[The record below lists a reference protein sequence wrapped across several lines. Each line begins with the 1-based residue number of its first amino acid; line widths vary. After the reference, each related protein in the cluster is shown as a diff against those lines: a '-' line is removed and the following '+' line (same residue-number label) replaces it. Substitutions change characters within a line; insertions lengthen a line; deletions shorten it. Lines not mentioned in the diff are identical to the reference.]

1 MFLFFPYR
9 EMIHP
14 VEASGVVYNTQM
26 RYGTVPTFN
35 PTVECQTSLFN
46 PIYNISP
53 VDRLVHQ
60 SMKPTIQSVDSS
72 LTFNSDNNVD
82 FLRPVS
88 SRKRSREESVVL
100 NPSAYMQIQK
110 NPTDPLMFLGQ
121 DLSSNVQQHH
131 FDIDRLISN
140 HVSSY
145 LICFEYIFC

>member
-1 MFLFFPYR
+1 MQPQQ
-9 EMIHP
+9 P
-14 VEASGVVYNTQM
+14 GYN
-26 RYGTVPTFN
+26 
-35 PTVECQTSLFN
+35 
-46 PIYNISP
+46 
-53 VDRLVHQ
+53 
-60 SMKPTIQSVDSS
+60 
-72 LTFNSDNNVD
+72 
-82 FLRPVS
+82 S
-88 SRKRSREESVVL
+88 SRVYLELLADLPWDKASEEHELYLKAAESVVL